1 MDLSAVSVTSS
12 GVSGAGAANKAQG
25 SLPVPEK
32 TAPESTTDPKFGDI
46 LNQIQSRYGAK
57 PEKAREIKK
66 TLGKDDF
73 MRIMIM
79 QMRNQDPTQ
88 PFKAEQMAA
97 ELAQYASVEQ
107 LQNLNQTVGKLIAN
121 QNPMERLAMTN
132 LIGKTVMVDR
142 ERFTHADG
150 ENHSLN
156 FALPQDSKSVKVQV
170 WNDANE
176 MIYEKDLGPQKSGDA
191 STLWDGKLSN
201 GLAAKPGSYRL
212 KVDAKDDRDMPVLIN
227 PKTNARII
235 GVSFEG
241 QEPVFLVGDPAS
253 PDKISFKHI
262 IRIDDAGG
270 AAATSPAQA
279 TLVPGARSLSEVA
292 QAASAPAPASAPA
305 QLQQSPQAAA
315 PTGQSA
321 APAAGHGQANNS
333 GSNFFSFQ
341 KGVGS
346 QNIDSNKLSPEVR
359 QQLAIYEQQR
369 LESESAKTAQNGSAE
384 RGFPNGLSE

>member
-142 ERFTHADG
+142 ERFTHTEGD
-150 ENHSLN
+150 NHSLN

-176 MIYEKDLGPQKSGDA
+176 MIYEKDLGPLKQGDA

-241 QEPVFLVGDPAS
+241 QEPVFLVGNPAS
-253 PDKISFKHI
+253 PDKISMKHI
-262 IRIDDAGG
+262 VRIDDAGG
-270 AAATSPAQA
+270 AAGISPAQA
-279 TLVPGARSLSEVA
+279 ALVPGARSLSEVT
-292 QAASAPAPASAPA
+292 Q
-305 QLQQSPQAAA
+305 
-315 PTGQSA
+315 A
-321 APAAGHGQANNS
+321 APAAAPAQAPVQTAQPQQSQQVAPSAGQGQGSQS

-359 QQLAIYEQQR
+359 QQLALYEQQR
-369 LESESAKTAQNGSAE
+369 IESESAKTAQNGSSE

>member
-170 WNDANE
+170 WDDANE
-176 MIYEKDLGPQKSGDA
+176 MIYEKDLGPQKSGEA

-201 GLAAKPGSYRL
+201 GLAAKPGGYRL
-212 KVDAKDDRDMPVLIN
+212 KVEAKDDRDMPVLIN

-241 QEPVFLVGDPAS
+241 QEPVFLVGNPAN
-253 PDKISFKHI
+253 PDKISMKHI
-262 IRIDDAGG
+262 VRIDDTGG
-270 AAATSPAQA
+270 TVSPAQA
-279 TLVPGARSLSEVA
+279 SLVPGARSLSEAA
-292 QAASAPAPASAPA
+292 QVVPAPVPAQPPAPAPVQASQPAQSASAP
-305 QLQQSPQAAA
+305 
-315 PTGQSA
+315 G
-321 APAAGHGQANNS
+321 

-346 QNIDSNKLSPEVR
+346 QNIDSNKLTPEVR
-359 QQLAIYEQQR
+359 QQLALYEQQR
-369 LESESAKTAQNGSAE
+369 IESESAKTAQNGSSE
-384 RGFPNGLSE
+384 RGFPNGLSG